1 MILSGG
7 VPDGIMR
14 RSGTVRERTVRERMT
29 REAACPPLPARP
41 SWTWRTLWVRLRRP
55 LRSSLSRRLLVLTI
69 LFVMLSEVLIFVPSV
84 ANFRKTRLEQNLAA
98 AQIAALALEATPD
111 NMVSPM
117 LRQELLRNAQV
128 FAVALHRDAGRRLVL
143 SEEMP
148 PAIDAHYDLRTAMAP
163 RLILDAFVT
172 LAAARPRVIEVIG
185 YPRFGAGESISVIM
199 DETPLR
205 LAMWRYG
212 IDIFWLSIAISVMT
226 ACLVFLSLH
235 IVFVRPMRRI
245 TQNMVAFRRNPE
257 DARRVI
263 VPSSREDE
271 LGTAERELSLM
282 QEEIRETLNQK
293 ARLAALGAAVS
304 KISHDLRNILANAQ
318 LISDRLGAVDDPT
331 VQHLAPRLF
340 ASIDRAIALC
350 ANTLRFGR
358 ADEKPPHRVRFPL
371 ALLVDEVGLV
381 AGLPEDGRIR
391 WLNEVPG
398 DMLID
403 ADPEHMFRILLNM
416 GRNAVQ
422 ALIDGRRG
430 MGEIRIAATEVE
442 GHVHVVMSD
451 TGPGLPEKARAH
463 LFEAFAGS
471 ARAGGTGLG
480 LAIADELARI
490 HGGGIALLATGEGG
504 TSFRICIPRGE
515 SLTGC
520 ADTGLSAAAR
530 DAAANGSAS

>member
-1 MILSGG
+1 
-7 VPDGIMR
+7 
-14 RSGTVRERTVRERMT
+14 MT

-41 SWTWRTLWVRLRRP
+41 LWTWRTLWVRLRRP

-69 LFVMLSEVLIFVPSV
+69 LFVMLSEVLIFVPSI

-263 VPSSREDE
+263 APSAREDD

-304 KISHDLRNILANAQ
+304 RSPRSAQ
-318 LISDRLGAVDDPT
+318 HSRQCPAYFRPSRRGGRSDGPASRAASL
-331 VQHLAPRLF
+331 
-340 ASIDRAIALC
+340 ASIDARHR
-350 ANTLRFGR
+350 TLRQYARFGR

-422 ALIDGRRG
+422 ALIDGRGG

-520 ADTGLSAAAR
+520 ADAGLSAAAR
-530 DAAANGSAS
+530 DAAADGPAS